1 MNTRILPLVW
11 LLLAYAEPAC
21 AVQTREVRDGAT
33 IEAVISASE
42 PTRIR
47 IEDEK
52 IVDVVGNIY
61 SSSNCLGKVAEA
73 GAQVPQAAPATVNP
87 SGQFTLACNLA
98 RGEIYLQPIGNPPV
112 INLFVSSSTATYS
125 LRLSRA
131 EVPADTIVIVDR
143 SPKRPVSV
151 ADASLPAAGKS
162 ASYVRNL
169 KSMLV
174 AMAADRAAADI
185 QMEERDDVHLLWAE
199 SEMKLIRRFTGRS
212 FRGETYLLKNIST
225 APLVL
230 AEQEFDRE
238 DGNVLAVAIEYLNLR
253 PNDSTRIYVIRAGE

>member
-1 MNTRILPLVW
+1 M
-11 LLLAYAEPAC
+11 
-21 AVQTREVRDGAT
+21 
-33 IEAVISASE
+33 
-42 PTRIR
+42 
-47 IEDEK
+47 
-52 IVDVVGNIY
+52 
-61 SSSNCLGKVAEA
+61 
-73 GAQVPQAAPATVNP
+73 
-87 SGQFTLACNLA
+87 
-98 RGEIYLQPIGNPPV
+98 
-112 INLFVSSSTATYS
+112 
-125 LRLSRA
+125 
-131 EVPADTIVIVDR
+131 PADTIVIVDR

-151 ADASLPAAGKS
+151 VDASLPAAGKS